1 VLRVGR
7 MIHWMDEAR
16 RRVGRALDVLG
27 LGPQETPHRVVAE
40 MPGARLRAY
49 HDQER
54 ADGPVLFIIPAPF
67 KKAYLWDLL
76 PEVSVVRRCLAGGL
90 RVYLLEWLIP
100 TRREDEFGLAEYANR
115 LPATA
120 LDAIRAETDVSAPV
134 LAGHSLGGTLAAIFA
149 TLSPERVGGLVLVD
163 APLAFGEHG
172 GPIAHAVAVLPHARL
187 ISKTAGTPVPGSVM
201 NVLTGAAAPHAL
213 QAQRGID
220 LAASLFDRRALAI
233 HARVTRL
240 QLDEFPLPR
249 RLFEETVEHLYRE
262 DRFVHGTL
270 QVGEHQTGITRL
282 RAPVIAVINPVGGI
296 VPPHSVLAGLEA
308 VPDLPYQVLEYQA
321 DRGPLMQHLGPLVA
335 PFAHE
340 HLWPRILDWV
350 DQHARG

>member
-1 VLRVGR
+1 
-7 MIHWMDEAR
+7 MMQIHWMDEAR
-16 RRVGRALDVLG
+16 RQVGRALDASG
-27 LGPQETPHRVVAE
+27 LGPEETPYRVVAE
-40 MPGARLRAY
+40 WPGARLRAY
-49 HDQER
+49 HGQER
-54 ADGPVLFIIPAPF
+54 TDGPVLLIIPAPF

-76 PEVSVVRRCLAGGL
+76 PEVSVVRRSLARGL

-100 TRREDEFGLAEYANR
+100 TQQEDEFGLAEYAHH
-115 LPATA
+115 LPAAA
-120 LDAIRAETDVSAPV
+120 LDAIQAETGVATPV

-149 TLSPERVGGLVLVD
+149 SLVPERVAGLVLAD
-163 APLAFGEHG
+163 APLAFADRG

-187 ISKTAGTPVPGSVM
+187 ISTAASTPVPGSVM
-201 NVLTGAAAPHAL
+201 NALTGAAAPHAIH
-213 QAQRGID
+213 AQSGID
-220 LAASLFDRRALAI
+220 LAASSFDRRALAI

-270 QVGEHQTGITRL
+270 QVGEHQTGIPRL

-296 VPPHSVLAGLEA
+296 VPPHSVLAGLDA
-308 VPDLPYQVLEYQA
+308 VPDLPCQVLEYQA
-321 DRGPLMQHLGPLVA
+321 DRGPVMQHLGPLVA

-340 HLWPRILDWV
+340 YLWPRILDWV
-350 DQHARG
+350 DHHA

>member
-1 VLRVGR
+1 
-7 MIHWMDEAR
+7 
-16 RRVGRALDVLG
+16 
-27 LGPQETPHRVVAE
+27 
-40 MPGARLRAY
+40 
-49 HDQER
+49 
-54 ADGPVLFIIPAPF
+54 LF
-67 KKAYLWDLL
+67 
-76 PEVSVVRRCLAGGL
+76 
-90 RVYLLEWLIP
+90 
-100 TRREDEFGLAEYANR
+100 N
-115 LPATA
+115 
-120 LDAIRAETDVSAPV
+120 
-134 LAGHSLGGTLAAIFA
+134 
-149 TLSPERVGGLVLVD
+149 
-163 APLAFGEHG
+163 
-172 GPIAHAVAVLPHARL
+172 
-187 ISKTAGTPVPGSVM
+187 
-201 NVLTGAAAPHAL
+201 
-213 QAQRGID
+213 
-220 LAASLFDRRALAI
+220 RRALAI

-262 DRFVHGTL
+262 DRFVQGTL

-296 VPPHSVLAGLEA
+296 VPPRSVLAGLEA